1 MIRLVMI
8 KEVNKHLISPVGA
21 LISDGYSSLSLYD
34 VRYILAKEDKSSLLY
49 SLATE
54 AKREG
59 CEYLLLKELS

>member
-1 MIRLVMI
+1 MIRTIMV

-34 VRYILAKEDKSSLLY
+34 VRYVLVKEDKSSLLY
-49 SLATE
+49 SLALE
-54 AKREG
+54 ARKEG